1 MRQTSGYPGTPSEG
15 ILVYDGLGS
24 SFNDTSLATGT
35 TYYYTAFARD
45 ALLNYSSGA
54 TWSGAT
60 DTGLPPSPTPP
71 PPAPSPAPTPSP
83 TPTPSGGDPGTTPP
97 PPPSP
102 GASGSSTSVVVVT
115 PPSTLPSTAGPFVG
129 TAGTGTPNPVIS
141 GLTLND
147 VIFTQL
153 GEREERLVEKN
164 GIVRMNGEKD
174 LRVSIPYGALPEVL
188 KTIIIT
194 VEDPNNPGKISSVL
208 LRINAR
214 KTFYEGVLQRFGEAG
229 DFPFMI
235 SIRDHERSTVSELR
249 GTFQVFIPM
258 KFPSFVPPAIAK
270 AVTVT
275 IDAVREPV
283 QNAAP
288 TANTVGV
295 AVGVSQAVLL
305 TTNVTSVYDLYL
317 LLLKLIGLLTG
328 LFRRKKSEPWGVVYD
343 SVTKRP
349 LDPAYVIASVRE
361 NQRSKG
367 EAITDLDGRYGFLLN
382 PGEYQI
388 VANKTHYKFP
398 SVTLEGRSRDEFY
411 ENLYFG
417 DPFQVREGGV
427 VQYNI
432 PLDPV
437 GFDWNEFAK
446 NQDKVF
452 HVYSRKEA
460 IRLWIFNTIFYAGV
474 VFSIVSLI
482 FTPTGINMVIVAVYG
497 VILSFQ
503 MFWRVTHKITR
514 VMSKSGRPI
523 PFALIK
529 VWYPGINTVVKKV
542 VADEFGRFYFLVP
555 PGTYYIT
562 IDEKQGDGSYK
573 EVLRTEPR
581 ELKGGV
587 VKEDFLV

>member
-1 MRQTSGYPGTPSEG
+1 M
-15 ILVYDGLGS
+15 S
-24 SFNDTSLATGT
+24 S
-35 TYYYTAFARD
+35 
-45 ALLNYSSGA
+45 
-54 TWSGAT
+54 
-60 DTGLPPSPTPP
+60 
-71 PPAPSPAPTPSP
+71 
-83 TPTPSGGDPGTTPP
+83 
-97 PPPSP
+97 
-102 GASGSSTSVVVVT
+102 SST
-115 PPSTLPSTAGPFVG
+115 GPFVG
-129 TAGTGTPNPVIS
+129 TVGTGTPNPLIS
-141 GLTLND
+141 ELTLND

-153 GEREERLVEKN
+153 GEREERLIQKN
-164 GIVRMNGEKD
+164 GIVRTNGEKD

-194 VEDPNNPGKISSVL
+194 VEDPSSPGKISSVL
-208 LRINAR
+208 LRIDVR

-235 SIRDHERSTVSELR
+235 SIKDHERSTVSELR

-258 KFPSFVPPAIAK
+258 KFPSFVPPAIAQ
-270 AVTVT
+270 AVTAT
-275 IDAVREPV
+275 IDAIREPV
-283 QNAAP
+283 ESAAP
-288 TANTVGV
+288 AANTVGV

-305 TTNVTSVYDLYL
+305 TTHVTSVYDLYL

-349 LDPAYVIASVRE
+349 LDPAYVIASVRAD
-361 NQRSKG
+361 QKSKG

-398 SVTLEGRSRDEFY
+398 SVSLEGRSRDEFY

-460 IRLWIFNTIFYAGV
+460 IRLWIFNMIFYAGV
-474 VFSIVSLI
+474 VFSVVSLV

-497 VILSFQ
+497 IILSFQ

-573 EVLRTEPR
+573 EVLKTEPR